1 MDTSTESEKLVPDKG
16 RIPGMTYVSH
26 LKKHG
31 CDVYIGRPSEFGN
44 PFTHISDK
52 ETKAEFVVSSRKEA
66 IQKYEDYLHS
76 SGLINKLDT
85 LKGKILGCW
94 CVSEIRDGSNKNP
107 VCHGEVIAKIL
118 NQEFFSKQKK
128 LF

>member
-1 MDTSTESEKLVPDKG
+1 MNINIKPEHSELDNW

-26 LKKHG
+26 FKKHG

-52 ETKAEFVVSSRKEA
+52 ETKAEFIVSSRKEA
-66 IQKYEDYLHS
+66 IQKYEEYLYS
-76 SGLINKLDT
+76 SGLADNIDS

-94 CVSEIRDGSNKNP
+94 CVSEIRDGSSKNP

-118 NQEFFSKQKK
+118 NQDFFTIQKK
-128 LF
+128 LL

>member
-1 MDTSTESEKLVPDKG
+1 MAINIELDPWEATNR

-26 LKKHG
+26 IRKHG

-52 ETKAEFVVSSRKEA
+52 ETKAEFIVSSRREA
-66 IQKYEDYLHS
+66 IQKFEKYLNE
-76 SGLINKLDT
+76 SGLIDKIDS

-94 CVSEIRDGSNKNP
+94 CVSEIRDGSSKNP
-107 VCHGEVIAKIL
+107 ICHGEVIARIL
-118 NQEFFSKQKK
+118 NQDFFITQNK
-128 LF
+128 LL

>member
-1 MDTSTESEKLVPDKG
+1 MDTNTELGHRDLNNE

-31 CDVYIGRPSEFGN
+31 CEVYIGRPSEFGN

-52 ETKAEFVVSSRKEA
+52 ETQAEFVVSTRKEA
-66 IQKYEDYLHS
+66 IQKYEEYLYT
-76 SGLINKLDT
+76 SGLINKINS
-85 LKGKILGCW
+85 LKGKVLGCW
-94 CVSEIRDGSNKNP
+94 CVSEIRDGSSKNP

-118 NQEFFSKQKK
+118 NQEFFDKQKK

>member
-76 SGLINKLDT
+76 SGLIDKIGS

>member
-1 MDTSTESEKLVPDKG
+1 MDTSTESEKLVPDEG

-31 CDVYIGRPSEFGN
+31 CDVYIGRPSEWGN

-66 IQKYEDYLHS
+66 IQKYENYLHS
-76 SGLINKLDT
+76 SGLIDKLDT

-118 NQEFFSKQKK
+118 NQEFFGKQKK